1 MITLDPVQP
10 TERTIRK
17 RFGFLTLAL
26 LSIATAAIGTVGF
39 TQCES
44 PTTHKLNTLANSFF
58 LSLRLFSLATCVVEG
73 PVPWLLQIARF
84 LAPALTF
91 TVTVKTLAGIFRS
104 EKRAFRLARSRG
116 HIVICGAGAKA
127 SALIRDYCNKHQ
139 RVVVIDLKATQ
150 SLPDVTGRADLFAI
164 SGDAACEDTLKL
176 ARAERAERV
185 FITTG
190 NDSANIEIA
199 AGLIRHCKS
208 SKSQTGR
215 VACHVHLVDLQTEEL
230 FKRHRIFKDAADRVD
245 MHTFNVYDNTARLFW
260 RERLLACGPISRD
273 DTRRLHVVIGGLG
286 QMGEAILLR
295 LVRSAHY
302 ANGLKPV
309 VTVFDLKAEA
319 CKERLLERYP
329 ALSRLCDLAVV
340 NADLSHPRTATQ
352 IASVLAEPGQLGA
365 VVFCLKDDYAN
376 FAVALRLAP
385 HLKAPTSPIFIR
397 LSRASGLNELLQA
410 EHSEAALARQ
420 IDGFGLTCV
429 CCTHELVL
437 TDQLSK
443 TAHAIHDTYRAD
455 QLAAGKPASG
465 ASGQPWAT
473 LDESFRQSNREQA
486 EHLELKLRTYG
497 YSAANADKCPP
508 NTFDETQIEVLGRME
523 HARWCAEREL
533 AGWTYAP
540 EPKNPER
547 RTSPDLVPWERLTPE
562 ARNKDFACVVAI
574 PRILATSKT
583 I

>member
-1 MITLDPVQP
+1 MQ
-10 TERTIRK
+10 K
-17 RFGFLTLAL
+17 RFGFLTFAL
-26 LSIATAAIGTVGF
+26 LAIATAAFGTVGF
-39 TQCES
+39 AQCRNASGE
-44 PTTHKLNTLANSFF
+44 LNSLANSFF
-58 LSLRLFSLATCVVEG
+58 LSLRLFSLGTSIVEG
-73 PVPWLLQIARF
+73 PVPWLLQLARF

-91 TVTVKTLAGIFRS
+91 MAVAKTLAGIFRS
-104 EKRAFRLARSRG
+104 ELRGFRLARSRG

-127 SALIRDYCNKHQ
+127 SALIRDYCRRHQ

-150 SLPDVTGRADLFAI
+150 SLPDVPGNADLFAI
-164 SGDAACEDTLKL
+164 SGDATCADTLKL

-199 AGLIRHCKS
+199 AGLIRHSKS

-215 VACHVHLVDLQTEEL
+215 VACHVHLVNRQTEEL

-260 RERLLACGPISRD
+260 RERLLACGPISPD
-273 DTRRLHVVIGGLG
+273 DPRRLHVVIGGLG

-302 ANGLKPV
+302 ANGLKLA
-309 VTVFDLKAEA
+309 VTVFDLKAEV

-352 IASVLAEPGQLGA
+352 ITSVLAEPGQLGT
-365 VVFCLKDDYAN
+365 VVLCLKDDYAN
-376 FAVALRLAP
+376 FAAALRLAP
-385 HLKAPTSPIFIR
+385 HIKTHSIPIFIR
-397 LSRASGLNELLQA
+397 LSRASGLCELLQA

-420 IDGFGLTCV
+420 IDGFGLTCA
-429 CCTHELVL
+429 CCTRDLVL
-437 TDQLSK
+437 TDQLSQ
-443 TAHAIHDTYRAD
+443 TARAIHDTYLAD

-465 ASGQPWAT
+465 ASGQPWES
-473 LDESFRQSNREQA
+473 LDEAFRDSNREQA
-486 EHLELKLRTYG
+486 EHLELKLRTFG
-497 YSAANADKCPP
+497 YSAAVSGKCLPKA
-508 NTFDETQIEVLGRME
+508 FSEAQVEVLGRME

-533 AGWTYAP
+533 AGWNYAP
-540 EPKNPER
+540 GPKNTEH

-562 ARNKDFACVVAI
+562 ARNKDFSCVLAI
-574 PRILATSKT
+574 PSILAKCKAT
-583 I
+583 